1 MAGKLFAKHVV
12 RKLFLEDWGLKL
24 LALVITLALWFG
36 VTGLSSPFKTRM
48 TIPLNLSVPSN
59 AEITN
64 TPVSVVSI
72 EIRGDKKIIQQIV
85 KSDLVATVDLSDV
98 PPGDRVISLTPGKVF
113 VDLPKGVTLED
124 VEPSGILVKLE
135 AVEEKDIEVKV
146 QTVGEP
152 AAGYEVYSSVS
163 LPSKIRV
170 RGPAS
175 VIKTLESI
183 QTDMIDISGKREEFT
198 ARQVPVGAPNPKA
211 AVFNTVVDIYF
222 RIGEK
227 RGERP
232 FMAPV
237 SGEPG
242 KNASFVI
249 YGPRTL
255 LQKTRADQLKVEIY
269 LNDNGEEAPR
279 VVLPAELQDFV
290 EVRKL
295 KVK

>member
-146 QTVGEP
+146 QTSGEP
-152 AAGYEVYSSVS
+152 AAAYEVYSSVS
-163 LPSKIRV
+163 LPPKIRV

-175 VIKTLESI
+175 IIKTLEYVR
-183 QTDMIDISGKREEFT
+183 TEKIDIAGKKDEFT
-198 ARQVPVGAPNPKA
+198 ARQVAVSASDPKA
-211 AVFNTVVDIYF
+211 AVLNTVVDVYF

-227 RGERP
+227 RGERS
-232 FMAPV
+232 FTAPV
-237 SGEPG
+237 AGEPG
-242 KNASFVI
+242 KTASFI
-249 YGPRTL
+249 LYGPKTL
-255 LQKTRADQLKVEIY
+255 LQKARPDQMKVEIY
-269 LNDNGEEAPR
+269 LNNSGEEAPR
-279 VVLPAELQDFV
+279 VVMPAELQDVV